1 MLIIHHLQ
9 PLKFEIS
16 AVSKEC
22 SRAWKN
28 ISLEEK
34 RYWDDLSATEKR
46 GYMEQ
51 KAAYDGPWRIA
62 TNKVKKKK
70 KDEGAPKRS
79 PSAFFLFANVTRPL
93 IKEENPNMPPI
104 AVIKTCST
112 MWKQLPEL
120 EKRPYL
126 EEEQRLRAQY
136 HINVEQWK
144 RDVKERKK
152 SSKGARKQATG
163 MVSLKNDGLDEEQE
177 QEERLMTDYHLG
189 LPDLPIESSGIVL
202 FSALRATAAAA
213 SSSSSSVP
221 PPGGGDVAARSSS
234 TSSNSHTSRDPT
246 APKRSP
252 PAFFLFV
259 NHCRPA
265 LRNEYPDLKQTELI
279 KLLGQKWAAMN
290 DVEKSPFHAE
300 EELLRQQYHT
310 NMLHYRKQAIP

>member
-1 MLIIHHLQ
+1 
-9 PLKFEIS
+9 
-16 AVSKEC
+16 
-22 SRAWKN
+22 
-28 ISLEEK
+28 
-34 RYWDDLSATEKR
+34 
-46 GYMEQ
+46 MEQ

-93 IKEENPNMPPI
+93 IKEDNPDMPPI
-104 AVIKTCST
+104 AVIKECST

-136 HINVEQWK
+136 HVDVEQWK
-144 RDVKERKK
+144 RDIKERRKGN
-152 SSKGARKQATG
+152 KGAKKQAAG
-163 MVSLKNDGLDEEQE
+163 MLLSSKNDGLDKEQE
-177 QEERLMTDYHLG
+177 KRGLMIDHHLG
-189 LPDLPIESSGIVL
+189 LTDLPIESSGIVL
-202 FSALRATAAAA
+202 CSAMRVTAASA
-213 SSSSSSVP
+213 SSSSVR
-221 PPGGGDVAARSSS
+221 PPGGDISA
-234 TSSNSHTSRDPT
+234 HTSRDPS

-279 KLLGQKWAAMN
+279 KLLGQKWSAMN
-290 DVEKSPFHAE
+290 DVDKSPFRSE